1 MTIRE
6 QDLKDLLRLQKLMEK
21 RKEAL
26 QRLWDRSGV
35 KSPSLTG
42 MPYGSGPHDRTGEL
56 VPAIVDLENE
66 LELMEQEYWRLRLKV
81 SSWIDAL
88 AQQDPRAGI
97 ILGLRFLDGY
107 GWDRIS
113 KEMRTGAESI
123 SADAARKYLKLFLKN
138 VIDNDGES
146 NGQEGR

>member
-26 QRLWDRSGV
+26 QRLRDRSGA
-35 KSPSLTG
+35 KAASWDG
-42 MPYGSGPHDRTGEL
+42 MPHGSGPYDRTGET
-56 VPAIVDLENE
+56 VTAIVDLENE
-66 LELMEQEYWRLRLKV
+66 LELMEQEYWQLRLRV
-81 SSWIDAL
+81 GSWIDAQ
-88 AQQDPRAGI
+88 AQQDQRAAI
-97 ILGLRFLDGY
+97 ILGLRYLDGY

-138 VIDNDGES
+138 AIGNDEES
-146 NGQEGR
+146 NGHAGR

>member
-1 MTIRE
+1 VTIRE
-6 QDLKDLLRLQKLMEK
+6 QDLKDLLRLQKKLEQG
-21 RKEAL
+21 KETL
-26 QRLWDRSGV
+26 QRLRDRSGV

-42 MPYGSGPHDRTGEL
+42 MPHGSGPHDRTGEL

-66 LELMEQEYWRLRLKV
+66 LELMEQEYWQLRLRV
-81 SSWIDAL
+81 GNWIDAQEDQK
-88 AQQDPRAGI
+88 AAI
-97 ILGLRFLDGY
+97 ILGLRYLDGY

-138 VIDNDGES
+138 AIGNDEES